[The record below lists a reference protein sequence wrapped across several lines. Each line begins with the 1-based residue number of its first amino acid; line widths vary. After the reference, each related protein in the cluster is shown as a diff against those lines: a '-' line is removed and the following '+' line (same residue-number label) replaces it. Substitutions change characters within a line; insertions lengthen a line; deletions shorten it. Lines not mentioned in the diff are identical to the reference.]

1 MLKPCQLP
9 VLHETIKKEFARRYR
24 FDYLIQIKERDL
36 GLLISNENSKRHNFI
51 SQYGKIL
58 PKNPLTDIFLDYEIE
73 LNIKRNKRTPK
84 VNDVETEDT
93 AFIEEEIRKE
103 AKEKERTSK
112 LNEEIK
118 LLKAELKLKNEEML
132 RIQADKA
139 SDIER

>member
-1 MLKPCQLP
+1 M
-9 VLHETIKKEFARRYR
+9 
-24 FDYLIQIKERDL
+24 
-36 GLLISNENSKRHNFI
+36 
-51 SQYGKIL
+51 
-58 PKNPLTDIFLDYEIE
+58 PKNPLTCIFLDYEIE

-84 VNDVETEDT
+84 VNVVETEDT

-103 AKEKERTSK
+103 DKEKERTSK

-118 LLKAELKLKNEEML
+118 LLKAELKLKNEEI